1 MHIERVSPALGARV
15 SGLDIEHPGEAEC
28 SALRAALP
36 LHGVLFLHAPA
47 GRPRALLDLARIFG
61 EPLCNSHPK
70 FGALSDHPEV
80 SVVVNDAANPP
91 DINVWHTDTTFMQLP
106 AGVCVLQCQEC
117 PPEGGDTLWA
127 SMYAAHDALAPG
139 LREWLATLQAE
150 HRLPLDTVSPDLVR
164 SLGEREIAALHP
176 VVRWIPETGC
186 RSLFVNRVYT
196 KRIPGLHRTESS
208 GLLAMLFDL
217 AESPD
222 FQVRLRWQAG
232 DIAIWD
238 NRITQHFATAD
249 YYPARRVMHRIALR
263 GETPLPVP
271 TR

>member
-1 MHIERVSPALGARV
+1 MRIDRVSPTLGARV
-15 SGLDIEHPGEAEC
+15 SDLDLSEPDSAC
-28 SALRAALP
+28 CDALRAALP
-36 LHGVLFLHAPA
+36 MHGVLFLHTPEGDPA
-47 GRPRALLDLARIFG
+47 ALLGLARIFG
-61 EPLCNSHPK
+61 EPIRNPHPK
-70 FGALSDHPEV
+70 FGALPEFPEV

-91 DINVWHTDTTFMQLP
+91 DINVWHTDTTFMQVP

-127 SMYAAHDALAPG
+127 SMYAAHDALSPG
-139 LREWLATLQAE
+139 LRAWLATLQAE
-150 HRLPLDTVSPDLVR
+150 HRLPLDTVSPALVR

-176 VVRWIPETGC
+176 LVRWIPETGR

-196 KRIPGLHRTESS
+196 KRIAGLHRTESS
-208 GLLAMLFDL
+208 GLLSMLFDL

-222 FQVRLRWQAG
+222 FQVRLRWQPG

-238 NRITQHFATAD
+238 NRITQHYATAD

-263 GETPLPVP
+263 GEAPLPVP
-271 TR
+271 AA

>member
-1 MHIERVSPALGARV
+1 M
-15 SGLDIEHPGEAEC
+15 
-28 SALRAALP
+28 
-36 LHGVLFLHAPA
+36 HGVLFLHTPEGDPA
-47 GRPRALLDLARIFG
+47 ALLGLARIFG
-61 EPLCNSHPK
+61 EPIRNPHPK
-70 FGALSDHPEV
+70 FGALPEFPEV

-91 DINVWHTDTTFMQLP
+91 DINVWHTDTTFMQVP

-127 SMYAAHDALAPG
+127 SMYAAHDALSPG
-139 LREWLATLQAE
+139 LRAWLATLQAE
-150 HRLPLDTVSPDLVR
+150 HRLPLDTVSPALVR

-176 VVRWIPETGC
+176 LVRWIPETGR

-196 KRIPGLHRTESS
+196 KRIAGLHRTESS
-208 GLLAMLFDL
+208 GLLSMLFDL

-222 FQVRLRWQAG
+222 FQVRLRWQPG

-263 GETPLPVP
+263 GEAPLPVP
-271 TR
+271 AA

>member
-1 MHIERVSPALGARV
+1 MRIDRVSPTLGARV
-15 SGLDIEHPGEAEC
+15 SDLDLSELDSACCE
-28 SALRAALP
+28 ALRAALP
-36 LHGVLFLHAPA
+36 MHGVLFLHTPEGDPA
-47 GRPRALLDLARIFG
+47 ALLGLARIFG
-61 EPLCNSHPK
+61 EPICNPHPK
-70 FGALSDHPEV
+70 FGALPEYPKV

-91 DINVWHTDTTFMQLP
+91 DINVWHTDTTFMQVP

-117 PPEGGDTLWA
+117 PAEGGDTLWA
-127 SMYAAHDALAPG
+127 SMYAAHDALSPG
-139 LREWLATLQAE
+139 LRAWLATLQAE
-150 HRLPLDTVSPDLVR
+150 HRLPLDTVSPALVR

-176 VVRWIPETGC
+176 VVRWIPETGR

-196 KRIPGLHRTESS
+196 KRIAGLHRMESS
-208 GLLAMLFDL
+208 GLLSMLFDL

-222 FQVRLRWQAG
+222 FQVRLRWQPG

-263 GETPLPVP
+263 GETPFPVP
-271 TR
+271 AT